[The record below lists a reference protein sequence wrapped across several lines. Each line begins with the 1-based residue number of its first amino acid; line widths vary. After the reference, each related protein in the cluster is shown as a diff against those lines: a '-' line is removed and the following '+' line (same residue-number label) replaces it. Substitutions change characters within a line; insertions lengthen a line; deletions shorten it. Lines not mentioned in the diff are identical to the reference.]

1 MGYIGKEDRL
11 QIRFPAVLI
20 RVTPNHMS
28 DTCLGFVC
36 AGSPKKNPQI
46 EMMVNGMGII
56 LQIIK
61 ELAWFFQREES
72 SMHLYAHLFICD
84 WIPRRIWFS

>member
-20 RVTPNHMS
+20 KVTLNHLS

-36 AGSPKKNPQI
+36 VGSSNKNPQI
-46 EMMVNGMGII
+46 EMVVNGMGII
-56 LQIIK
+56 L
-61 ELAWFFQREES
+61 
-72 SMHLYAHLFICD
+72 
-84 WIPRRIWFS
+84 